1 MIPLK
6 VPPKPCITISQRQIS
21 ISSRLRSIYA
31 SKYQIRAMFDLKTKK
46 KKKNKI
52 RFKIYLIKIYNL
64 EI

>member
-46 KKKNKI
+46 KKKTKFDSRYI
-52 RFKIYLIKIYNL
+52 
-64 EI
+64 

>member
-1 MIPLK
+1 MHYY
-6 VPPKPCITISQRQIS
+6 ISTSNIDKFA
-21 ISSRLRSIYA
+21 LRSIYA

-52 RFKIYLIKIYNL
+52 RFKIYLQLIKIYNL